1 MCDNMKFLAESDENK
16 FIAYCPEHDEFQLAW
31 NRITLHLTATEFE
44 DLQQMFEEILL
55 DEMLFLL
62 QSDETEPEVDPYD
75 ESDESDEDD
84 DEIVLWFDEVA
95 LRLTVDEFQEMAFLV
110 SEAALAM
117 PMRPASSTLLSVNWL
132 PSRPDFP
139 PTGDTLFSLN

>member
-1 MCDNMKFLAESDENK
+1 MKFLAESDENK

-31 NRITLHLTATEFE
+31 NRITLHLTADEFE

-62 QSDETEPEVDPYD
+62 QSDEDEPEADIYAEID
-75 ESDESDEDD
+75 DTNDEDE

-117 PMRPASSTLLSVNWL
+117 PIRPASPTLLSVNWL
-132 PSRPDFP
+132 PNRPDFP

>member
-1 MCDNMKFLAESDENK
+1 
-16 FIAYCPEHDEFQLAW
+16 
-31 NRITLHLTATEFE
+31 
-44 DLQQMFEEILL
+44 QMFEEILL

-62 QSDETEPEVDPYD
+62 QSDEDEPEADIYAEID
-75 ESDESDEDD
+75 DTNDEDE

-117 PMRPASSTLLSVNWL
+117 PIRPASPTLLSVNWL
-132 PSRPDFP
+132 PNRPDFP